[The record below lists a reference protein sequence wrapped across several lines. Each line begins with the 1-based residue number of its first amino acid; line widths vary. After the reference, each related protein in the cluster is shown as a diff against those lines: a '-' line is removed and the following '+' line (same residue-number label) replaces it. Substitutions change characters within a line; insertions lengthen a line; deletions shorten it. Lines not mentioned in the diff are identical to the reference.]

1 MRGPQRAGSL
11 VLARAVAAMLL
22 GLFSLLAASCIPRV
36 EPDVVVWHS
45 YRGAEATAIQH
56 VVDTFHEIHPDILVE
71 VVPIPYQAYSSK
83 LASAIPRGNGPDV
96 FLFAQER
103 IGAWSASGLIQA
115 VGSDIGDELLAEIA
129 PPMLDACT
137 WQEELWAVPVAFKNV
152 ALFYNREQLAALG
165 ATPPTTTDEM
175 IALARRFND
184 PDAGRFGLVYQ
195 IGDFYFHA
203 PWIFGFG
210 GSLVG
215 EDGLPRL
222 AGAELEAS
230 LDFVNALQNE
240 WSLLPR
246 DSGYNV
252 VKDRFATGNA
262 LFVIQGPWFLGELE
276 GVDFGVAPLPTVSA
290 TGLPARPLLTVE
302 SAFLSGH
309 TLPERRA
316 NALLLMEYLAGYDA
330 SVVRAVEGRQNPA
343 NTRALQDPRVAQDPE
358 LAPFAQAG
366 LNGVAMPNHPAMQ
379 VIWEPANRILE
390 QTLRGD
396 RDRTTILEDAAR
408 DLNIAL
414 TPPPP
419 PTSPTPWI
427 VLLSVVLV
435 GVAAWSVVRARKT
448 GLVGRMAEQ
457 KWAYAYI
464 APAALTSGLLI
475 FVPFFTGAAI
485 SFFAHENGEF
495 TFVGLSNFIR
505 ILTSSDFGFWEP
517 RSFWF
522 TLGVTVLWTL
532 LNVTLH
538 VSIGLAL
545 AMLLRDPWVRMR
557 GVYRVLL
564 IVPWAV
570 PNYIT
575 ALIWKSLFNF
585 NFGAINHI
593 LGLFGVTRVD
603 WFSQFSTAFTANLV
617 TNTWLGFPFM
627 MVVSLG
633 ALQAIPR
640 DLEDAAEVDG
650 ASKWQRFRHITFPL
664 LKPALIPAIVLGS
677 VWTFNMFNIIY
688 LVSEG
693 GPDSST
699 DILITEA
706 YRWAFQRQEQY
717 GYAAAY
723 GVLIFGV
730 LLLYTRLTTPK
741 KPAEDA

>member
-1 MRGPQRAGSL
+1 MSMPSGAALRRVASFAAAL
-11 VLARAVAAMLL
+11 VLGWFCLL
-22 GLFSLLAASCIPRV
+22 IASCVSRV

-45 YRGAEATAIQH
+45 YRGAEASAIQH
-56 VVDTFHEIHPDILVE
+56 VVDSFHQLHPDILVE

-103 IGAWSASGLIQA
+103 IGAWSASGLIQP
-115 VGSDIGDELLAEIA
+115 VGQDVNDNLLAEIA
-129 PPMLDACT
+129 PPMLEACT
-137 WQEELWAVPVAFKNV
+137 WEGELWGLPVAFKNV
-152 ALFYNREQLAALG
+152 ALFYNRTALSELG
-165 ATPPTTTDEM
+165 GSPPTNTGEM
-175 IALARRFND
+175 IGLARRFND
-184 PDAGRFGLVYQ
+184 PAAGRFGLVYQ
-195 IGDFYFHA
+195 ISDFYFHA

-210 GSLVG
+210 GALVG
-215 EDGLPRL
+215 DDGLPRL
-222 AGAELEAS
+222 SGEELSAS
-230 LDFVNALQNE
+230 LDFVNSLQND

-262 LFVIQGPWFLGELE
+262 LFVIQGPWFLGELT
-276 GVDFGVAPLPTVSA
+276 GVDFGVVPLPVVSE

-309 TLPERRA
+309 TLPGRRA
-316 NALLLMEYLAGYDA
+316 DALAVMEYLAGYDA
-330 SVVRAVEGRQNPA
+330 SVLRAVEGRQNPA
-343 NTRALQDPRVAQDPE
+343 NTRALQDPRVALDPE
-358 LAPFAQAG
+358 LSPFAQAG
-366 LNGVAMPNHPAMQ
+366 LQGVAMPNHPAMQ

-396 RDRTTILEDAAR
+396 RPRQEILDDAAR
-408 DLNIAL
+408 DLAIAL

-419 PTSPTPWI
+419 PTSPMPW
-427 VLLSVVLV
+427 VLLMGALLLSFAV
-435 GVAAWSVVRARKT
+435 WSVIRARRV
-448 GLVGRMAEQ
+448 GLVARMVEQ
-457 KWAYAYI
+457 KWAYLYI
-464 APAALTSGLLI
+464 APAAIASGLLI

-495 TFVGLSNFIR
+495 TFVGLSNFVR

-522 TLGVTVLWTL
+522 TLAVTVLWTL

-538 VSIGLAL
+538 VCIGLAL
-545 AMLLRDPWVRMR
+545 ALLLRDPWVRLR
-557 GVYRVLL
+557 GAYRVLL

-585 NFGAINHI
+585 NFGAINHL
-593 LGLFGVTRVD
+593 LGVFGVPAVD

-741 KPAEDA
+741 KSAEDA